1 MEELM
6 NINGSCH
13 CGQITYDA
21 EVDPAEVSI
30 CHCTDCQ
37 RLTGTAYRVTISA
50 PADRFRITAGEPN
63 VYVKIAD
70 NGRRRMQ
77 FFCSNCG
84 SPIYT
89 TGEGEDAKQV
99 GIRLGTVNQ
108 RRDLNP
114 RSQIWCSSE
123 LPWSRNLDSLPREN
137 GD

>member
-1 MEELM
+1 MH
-6 NINGSCH
+6 IDGACH

-21 EVDPAEVSI
+21 EVNPEGVSI

-37 RLTGTAYRVTISA
+37 RLTGSAYRVTVSA
-50 PADRFRITAGEPN
+50 PADRFRITSGDPRL
-63 VYVKIAD
+63 YVKTAE

-77 FFCSNCG
+77 FFCPNCG

-89 TGEGEDAKQV
+89 TGEGEDAEQV

-108 RRDLNP
+108 RRDLHP
-114 RSQIWCSSE
+114 RSQIWCSSQ
-123 LPWSRNLDSLPREN
+123 LPWSRNLDSLPSKD